1 VTPDPLDMLAR
12 ARDEFERRV
21 CGVPPDRYDDAT
33 PCGDWTVRHVIDHV
47 MAGDIFAA
55 RLLDGATI
63 EEAVD
68 GLLGVDLVGTDP
80 LPGFR
85 AGADAVAAAFARA
98 GALDSTVH
106 HPTGDISGAT
116 FLEFRVTDYTGH
128 AWDLAR
134 ATGQD
139 ENLDP
144 ELVAWLL
151 AAVTARSET
160 YSQSEHF
167 GGGSTGGHDSSD
179 LQTQL
184 LDALGR
190 RS

>member
-1 VTPDPLDMLAR
+1 VTPDPIGMLAR
-12 ARDEFERRV
+12 ARAEFEQRV
-21 CGVPPDRYDDAT
+21 RGIRTDQLDDPT
-33 PCGDWTVRHVIDHV
+33 PCGGWTVRHVVDHV

-63 EEAVD
+63 EEAVE

-80 LPGFR
+80 LPDFR

-98 GALDSTVH
+98 GALDATVH
-106 HPTGDISGAT
+106 HPAGDISGAT
-116 FLEFRVTDYTGH
+116 FLEFRITDYTGH

-144 ELVAWLL
+144 ELVAQLL

-167 GGGSTGGHDSSD
+167 GGGSTGGHDGSD